1 MHNPAFSPESE
12 ANMKRTGTLIN
23 KTYRNLLVST
33 LAMTASM
40 YLSSI
45 VDGILVGQI
54 LGTME
59 LSAINLTYSISFLKN
74 ILIAMFTFG
83 GNTLAVMYKG
93 KRDNKKADLVF
104 TISFWAGILSSVLIT
119 VIGVALTAPT
129 ADLLS
134 QNKPELEPLIAAYL
148 IPLWM
153 TTPLTA
159 LNNQTAAFARTD
171 GMKKLATAL
180 PIVAN
185 VINLFCDWLF
195 MAVFGWGIAGAG
207 WATVTGYALGSLL
220 VIVYF
225 KSKDR
230 TVHFTR
236 EAIKKLGYM
245 WKILNTGLPSALI
258 YVCNFLRLF
267 CINAIILSATGTFGT
282 QIASVSFSLNSLCF
296 IFIEGATMTMLP
308 VLGALYGERDIKGQK
323 LALRY
328 GMWVTVG
335 LSIIIL
341 IISEVFPLPLAAMYG
356 LTNPEITSVFAIT
369 FRIMSINIPMLA
381 VIYVMRTFFQATKQ
395 KWLANILVILDGF
408 ATIVPLMYFFS
419 KIDIYWLWWS
429 FPISKAATLL
439 ITAIIMLIYKNV
451 KHKDNFL
458 LIEGE
463 EGVALDF
470 SIHNNIEEATDAAHK
485 AVDFCT
491 DNGVENNLAHD
502 LGVAV
507 EELCVNTARY
517 AADSASDSIDIYV
530 KVSDNCVIL
539 KLRDNGKIFN
549 PTEYVDDTGREVT
562 GLKLVRSLTSS
573 IEYNRVL
580 GFNVTVV
587 TVNR

>member
-1 MHNPAFSPESE
+1 ME
-12 ANMKRTGTLIN
+12 RTGTLIN

-45 VDGILVGQI
+45 IDGILVGQI

-83 GNTLAVMYKG
+83 GNTLAIMYKG
-93 KRDNKKADLVF
+93 KRDNQKADSVF
-104 TISFWAGILSSVLIT
+104 SISFWAGILSSVLIA
-119 VIGVALTAPT
+119 VIGVALISPT
-129 ADLLS
+129 ASLLG
-134 QNKPELEPLIAAYL
+134 QNNSTLESLISAYL
-148 IPLWM
+148 LPLWVLN
-153 TTPLTA
+153 PLTA

-180 PIVAN
+180 PITAN

-207 WATVTGYALGSLL
+207 WATVTGYLLGSFL
-220 VIVYF
+220 VIIYF
-225 KSKDR
+225 KGKNR

-236 EAIKKLGYM
+236 TALKNLKMM
-245 WKILNTGLPSALI
+245 WKILSTGLPSALI

-267 CINAIILSATGTFGT
+267 FTNAIILSATGTAGT

-296 IFIEGATMTMLP
+296 IFIEGATMTLLP
-308 VLGALYGERDIKGQK
+308 VLGALYGERDIRGQK

-335 LSIIIL
+335 LSVIIL
-341 IISEVFPLPLAAMYG
+341 ILSELFPLPLAAMYG
-356 LTNPEITSVFAIT
+356 LTNPEITSVFAVT
-369 FRIMSINIPMLA
+369 FRIMSINIPILA

-395 KWLANILVILDGF
+395 KWLANILVVLDGF
-408 ATIVPLMYFFS
+408 AAVVPLMYFFS
-419 KIDIYWLWWS
+419 KIDIYWLWAS
-429 FPISKAATLL
+429 FPVSKAVTVVITL
-439 ITAIIMLIYKNV
+439 IIMAVYKNL
-451 KHKDNFL
+451 KRKDNYL

-463 EGVALDF
+463 EGTSLDF
-470 SIHNNIEEATDAAHK
+470 SIHNNVEEAITAAHK
-485 AVDFCT
+485 VVAFCNE
-491 DNGVENNLAHD
+491 NGVESNLSHD
-502 LGVAV
+502 IGVAL
-507 EELCVNTARY
+507 EELCVNTAKY
-517 AADSASDSIDIYV
+517 AAKTQSDSVDVYL
-530 KVSDNCVIL
+530 KVSEKHIVL
-539 KLRDNGKIFN
+539 KLRDNGNVFN
-549 PTEYVDDTGREVT
+549 PTEYIDDSGREVT
-562 GLKLVRSLTSS
+562 GLMLVRSLTSL
-573 IEYNRVL
+573 IEYNRVI

>member
-1 MHNPAFSPESE
+1 
-12 ANMKRTGTLIN
+12 MKRTGTLIN

-83 GNTLAVMYKG
+83 GNTLAIMYKG
-93 KRDNKKADLVF
+93 KRDNKKADIVF
-104 TISFWAGILSSVLIT
+104 SISFWAGILSSVLIA
-119 VIGVALTAPT
+119 VIGIALTAPT
-129 ADLLS
+129 ASLLG
-134 QNKPELEPLIAAYL
+134 QNNARLESLISLYL
-148 IPLWM
+148 IPLWAL
-153 TTPLTA
+153 TPLTA

-185 VINLFCDWLF
+185 VINLVCDWLY

-207 WATVTGYALGSLL
+207 WATVTGYVLGSFL
-220 VIVYF
+220 VIGYF
-225 KSKDR
+225 RGRNR

-236 EAIKKLGYM
+236 EAFRHLKMM
-245 WKILNTGLPSALI
+245 WKVLSTGLPSALI

-267 CINAIILSATGTFGT
+267 FTNAIILSATGTAGT

-296 IFIEGATMTMLP
+296 IFIEGATMTLLP
-308 VLGALYGERDIKGQK
+308 ILGALYGERDIRGQK

-335 LSIIIL
+335 LSVIIL
-341 IISEVFPLPLAAMYG
+341 ILSEAFPLPLAAMYG
-356 LTNPEITSVFAIT
+356 LTDPSITSVFEVT
-369 FRIMSINIPMLA
+369 FRIMSINIPILA

-395 KWLANILVILDGF
+395 KWLANILVVLDGF
-408 ATIVPLMYFFS
+408 ATVVPLMYIFS
-419 KIDIYWLWWS
+419 KVDIYWLWAS
-429 FPISKAATLL
+429 FPISKAVTVL
-439 ITAIIMLIYKNV
+439 ITGVIMVIYKNV
-451 KHKDNFL
+451 KKKDNYL
-458 LIEGE
+458 LIDGE
-463 EGVALDF
+463 EGPVLDF
-470 SIHNNIEEATDAAHK
+470 SIRNNVEAATDAAHK
-485 AVDFCT
+485 AVAFCEEQ
-491 DNGVENNLAHD
+491 GVEKNLSHNI
-502 LGVAV
+502 GVAV
-507 EELCVNTARY
+507 EELCVNAAKY
-517 AADSASDSIDIYV
+517 AAKSQSDSVDIFV
-530 KVSDNCVIL
+530 KVSDNAVVL
-539 KLRDNGKIFN
+539 RLRDNGNIFN
-549 PTEYVDDTGREVT
+549 STEYVDDSGREVT